1 MGYKDH
7 GQDKARIVI
16 LGKAISILGQLNKNH
31 ALTINHLLDFIDK
44 DDPLL
49 LNAIGRLDP
58 KLSKKLVQD
67 LQTLALGHGSL
78 FSRSGELLNTENL
91 FGHSTEKTRLSII
104 STSNLGNNDNVLFW
118 VSQLLLDIGRFAA
131 KSPSDKLQ
139 GVILLDEADLYLPA
153 QSKPATKEP
162 LENLLRRARSA
173 GIGLMLAT
181 QSPGDLDYRS
191 RDQISTW
198 FIGYIKEKT
207 ALDKLKPMLS
217 EAKTDVSSKLANQ
230 STGEFYAIH
239 NGEVS
244 SIKADLSLVQAE
256 QVSAHEIL
264 KLAGRKKD
272 NRISTFFQNV
282 FTSS

>member
-1 MGYKDH
+1 
-7 GQDKARIVI
+7 
-16 LGKAISILGQLNKNH
+16 
-31 ALTINHLLDFIDK
+31 
-44 DDPLL
+44 
-49 LNAIGRLDP
+49 
-58 KLSKKLVQD
+58 
-67 LQTLALGHGSL
+67 
-78 FSRSGELLNTENL
+78 
-91 FGHSTEKTRLSII
+91 
-104 STSNLGNNDNVLFW
+104 
-118 VSQLLLDIGRFAA
+118 
-131 KSPSDKLQ
+131 
-139 GVILLDEADLYLPA
+139 
-153 QSKPATKEP
+153 
-162 LENLLRRARSA
+162 
-173 GIGLMLAT
+173 MLAT

-198 FIGYIKEKT
+198 FIGCIKEKT